1 MKSNNVVIICKK
13 TEHGTQNFF
22 LLNGTDEYFLFT
34 EGYKKGVYDYYSRGV
49 RLDDANNFS
58 KSKRNTALM
67 KTMSKIPMYVK
78 YLEREY
84 DLEIFEKTKRK
95 NKSFANKEQRK
106 AS

>member
-1 MKSNNVVIICKK
+1 
-13 TEHGTQNFF
+13 
-22 LLNGTDEYFLFT
+22 
-34 EGYKKGVYDYYSRGV
+34 
-49 RLDDANNFS
+49 
-58 KSKRNTALM
+58 M